1 MRDLR
6 EDLKER
12 RDEIEARRAEAIRRY
27 TEETK
32 QRDRDF
38 SETVTV
44 LERQKA
50 TVNALLAIVDQFE
63 NLSFHKA
70 PAAGDPNENH
80 FVEEFERFKNQR
92 R

>member
-12 RDEIEARRAEAIRRY
+12 RDEIEARCAEAFRRY

-38 SETVTV
+38 SETVAV

-63 NLSFHKA
+63 SLSSHKA
-70 PAAGDPNENH
+70 PAAGNLNEDQ
-80 FVEEFERFKNQR
+80 FIKQFERFENQR